1 MASFTGNKSIADNL
15 VQQLDADYVETNN
28 SNSNL
33 QQVNNGNSNVGE
45 KNNNGVVVDTAV
57 NNDVIDYSGY
67 SQLDATYNNLSESDD
82 EFGEYVSITDNRVE
96 DFSNTNNNKKK
107 KQNNTTQAQDD
118 NIPGKNGINTNK
130 MDEHKKEHEIHDN
143 EELQNQQLLF
153 ANFNKEED
161 EKVRKEKYNITS
173 NDEIVK
179 IMKEMKWKPKRVMHS
194 LKP

>member
-1 MASFTGNKSIADNL
+1 
-15 VQQLDADYVETNN
+15 
-28 SNSNL
+28 
-33 QQVNNGNSNVGE
+33 
-45 KNNNGVVVDTAV
+45 
-57 NNDVIDYSGY
+57 
-67 SQLDATYNNLSESDD
+67 
-82 EFGEYVSITDNRVE
+82 
-96 DFSNTNNNKKK
+96 
-107 KQNNTTQAQDD
+107 
-118 NIPGKNGINTNK
+118 